1 MSHVI
6 AIVGPTAVGKSDLAL
21 HLAQACGGEIVS
33 ADSRQVYR
41 YMDIGTAK
49 PTPEAQAA
57 IPHHL
62 IDVVDPDD
70 DFTLAI
76 YQSMADAAIGGIHRR
91 GRLAFLVGGSGLYV
105 RAVTSGFRIPHV
117 APDAELRLKL
127 QGKAA
132 REGSEA
138 LYEELK
144 LVDPAAAEKIDLRNV
159 RRVIRALEVF
169 LTTGVPFS
177 QMQGNV
183 PPFHTLVIGLT
194 TSREDLYNRI
204 DSRVDRMLEQG
215 LVHEVK
221 QLLERGYS
229 LDLPSMSGIGYRHIG
244 QYLQGGTGLEAAIL
258 QMKYD
263 THRFA
268 RHQYAWFRPSDK
280 AIHWFDIREAVT
292 HDICELV
299 MSFISEKSTAGSPQ
313 QVTKAKQ

>member
-21 HLAQACGGEIVS
+21 HLAQSCGGEIVS

-49 PTPEAQAA
+49 PTPQAQSA

-70 DFTLAI
+70 AFTLAI
-76 YQSMADAAIGGIHRR
+76 YQSMANDAIGNIHRR

-105 RAVTSGFRIPHV
+105 QAVTSGFRIPHV

-132 REGSEA
+132 QEGSEA

-144 LVDPAAAEKIDLRNV
+144 LVDPVAAEKIDLRNV

-169 LTTGVPFS
+169 RTTGVPFS
-177 QMQGNV
+177 QMQGNA

-194 TSREDLYNRI
+194 TAREDLYNRI
-204 DSRVDRMLEQG
+204 DSRVERMLEQG
-215 LVHEVK
+215 LVHEVER
-221 QLLERGYS
+221 LLERGYS
-229 LDLPSMSGIGYRHIG
+229 LDLSSMSGIGYRHIG
-244 QYLQGGTGLEAAIL
+244 QYLQGETGLEEAIL
-258 QMKYD
+258 QMKHD

-268 RHQYAWFRPSDK
+268 RHQYAWFRLSDIR
-280 AIHWFDIREAVT
+280 IHWFDVEKVSDKEIL
-292 HDICELV
+292 ELV
-299 MSFISEKSTAGSPQ
+299 ARFL
-313 QVTKAKQ
+313 KQN